1 MDDLKRM
8 EELIAI
14 IEDLNYHYYTLDEPK
29 VSDIE
34 YDKLYDEL
42 VELEKKTGVV
52 LPYSPTQRVGSELLE
67 GFQKHTHLSRL
78 WSLDKVRDY
87 NELRNWAKKI
97 EQFVEEYNNSNTEKL
112 PDVSYVLEYKFDGLT
127 INLTYEN
134 GNLVQAA
141 TRGKGIVGEVILPQ
155 VKTIKSIP
163 LRVKYKYK
171 FEVQGE
177 AVMPLSALEE
187 YNKTAQE
194 PLKNARNAAAGA
206 LRNLDIN
213 ETKRRNLKALF
224 YNVGY
229 IENFKFKTHMEMI
242 EFIKENRIPVFDYIK
257 LYEDIDELIEEIEF
271 QKDHRKTL
279 DILTDG
285 MVIKVNDL
293 RTRELLGNTNKFPRW
308 AIAYKFEAEEVS
320 TKIIGVEWNVGR
332 TAKVTPTAILEP
344 VEIGGVTVKRAT
356 LNNYDDIV
364 RKKIRLGG
372 RVLIRRSNDVIPEIL
387 GSLPTDEP
395 TEEIK
400 KPTHCPACGS
410 ELIQDGVHIFCPNSI
425 SCKPQLVSRLVHF
438 ASRDAMNIVG
448 FNEKTAQMFVDNLG
462 ITELSQIYD
471 VTYEDLL
478 KLDGFKDKKA
488 KNLLNAIEKSKVVT
502 LDSFIYALGITNVGI
517 KTARDLAEHFKSLE
531 ALMNATYD
539 ELAAIKDIGDV
550 VANNILEFFH
560 DEKIKSSL
568 ERLLSK
574 GIHIKSVEDNKKE
587 GIFTGKKVVI
597 TGSIEGIKRSE
608 ISDIIRNMGGEV
620 LSSVTKQTDY
630 VIVGTDPG
638 SKLDKAK
645 ALGIE
650 IIDED
655 KIKSMIDDYLRKET
669 VQ

>member
-1 MDDLKRM
+1 MDDLKKM

-42 VELEKKTGVV
+42 VELEKKTGIV
-52 LPYSPTQRVGSELLE
+52 LPYSPTQRVGAQILE
-67 GFQKHTHLSRL
+67 GFQKHTHLSKL

-87 NELRNWAKKI
+87 SELRNWAKKI
-97 EQFVEEYNNSNTEKL
+97 EQFVNDYNNSNTQKL
-112 PDVSYVLEYKFDGLT
+112 PEVSYVLEYKFDGLT
-127 INLTYEN
+127 INLTYDN
-134 GNLVQAA
+134 GNLIEAA
-141 TRGKGIVGEVILPQ
+141 TRGNGMVGEAILPQ

-187 YNKTAQE
+187 YNKTAPE

-213 ETKRRNLKALF
+213 ETRRRNLKALF

-229 IENFKFKTHMEMI
+229 IENFEFNTHMEMI
-242 EFIKENRIPVFDYIK
+242 NFIKENRIPVFDYIK
-257 LYEDIDELIEEIEF
+257 LFKNIDELIEEIEF

-285 MVIKVNDL
+285 MVIKINDL
-293 RTRELLGNTNKFPRW
+293 RTREILGSTNKFPRW
-308 AIAYKFEAEEVS
+308 AVAYKFEAEEVS
-320 TKIIGVEWNVGR
+320 TKILGVEWNVGR
-332 TAKVTPTAILEP
+332 SAKVTPTAILEP

-356 LNNYDDIV
+356 LNNYDDIL
-364 RKKIRLGG
+364 RKKVRLGG

-387 GSLPTDEP
+387 GSLPTEEA

-410 ELIQDGVHIFCPNSI
+410 ELIQNGVHIFCPNSI

-438 ASRDAMNIVG
+438 ASRDAMNIEG
-448 FNEKTAQMFVDNLG
+448 FSEKTAQMFVDILG

-478 KLDGFKDKKA
+478 KLNGFKDKKA
-488 KNLLNAIEKSKVVT
+488 KNLLNAINKSKEVT

-517 KTARDLAEHFKSLE
+517 KTARDLAEYFKSLDKF
-531 ALMNATYD
+531 MNATYE
-539 ELAAIKDIGDV
+539 ELIAIKDIGDV
-550 VANNILEFFH
+550 VANNIIEFLH

-568 ERLLSK
+568 GRLLSK
-574 GIHIKSVEDNKKE
+574 GIKIKSVEEDKKE
-587 GIFTGKKVVI
+587 GIFTGKKIVI

-608 ISDIIRNMGGEV
+608 LSDIIRRMGGEV
-620 LSSVTKQTDY
+620 QSSVSKQTDY
-630 VIVGTDPG
+630 VVVGTDPG
-638 SKLDKAK
+638 SKLDKAR

-655 KIKSMIDDYLRKET
+655 NIKSIINDYLRKET
-669 VQ
+669 EQ